1 MMAREQTQAFGALYY
16 SRCMSPDERRAL
28 PPCVDEFDDLT
39 NRVIFVDFNDTLAA
53 LQRCILQDM
62 LKMGVDM
69 HVTAREYAVQHNQCS
84 PDVHF
89 RDCQWCRSKGSG
101 HRGVLRS
108 GQQPAD
114 TTLTELGLI
123 PGHEVVVALDNSQ

>member
-1 MMAREQTQAFGALYY
+1 MTAIKFLCY
-16 SRCMSPDERRAL
+16 SRCMSPDERQAL
-28 PPCVDEFDDLT
+28 PPSVDEFDNLMD
-39 NRVIFVDFNDTLAA
+39 RVIDVDFNGTLAA

-84 PDVHF
+84 PDVHYH
-89 RDCQWCRSKGSG
+89 DCQWCRSKGSG

-108 GQQPAD
+108 GQQPD
-114 TTLTELGLI
+114 DRTLTELGLI
-123 PGHEVVVALDNSQ
+123 PGHEVVVALDEDQ